1 MRTECEMRIVLVH
14 PFWGSNRRK
23 DEGVQEA
30 AELSKQIKGWAE
42 QRAECWDLF
51 MVQSIADYFVMKN
64 YFIEF
69 LAKDKGRGI
78 MWKQNLKI
86 FWSI

>member
-30 AELSKQIKGWAE
+30 AELSK
-42 QRAECWDLF
+42 AECWELF
-51 MVQSIADYFVMKN
+51 MVSTSVMSVQSIADYFVMKN